1 MWCSELLEQLAHID
15 KHHAPVLI
23 AHVCGTEADP
33 QQRSRQVDALREAG
47 VIIADCNAQA
57 AAWASIVA
65 NIQLQKKDVCA

>member
-1 MWCSELLEQLAHID
+1 
-15 KHHAPVLI
+15 LI